1 MQTRDQKFAIAVY
14 DRVIQHQNNPK
25 KDRYGSMAK
34 SLPVLVRTSGLAQA
48 ITFLKS
54 KESDGMNRELL
65 NDLAASLGKANLV
78 NECLDAPLTEY
89 MVLTKDVLAALLWF
103 KRFSVSVLGVGD

>member
-1 MQTRDQKFAIAVY
+1 
-14 DRVIQHQNNPK
+14 
-25 KDRYGSMAK
+25 
-34 SLPVLVRTSGLAQA
+34 
-48 ITFLKS
+48 
-54 KESDGMNRELL
+54 MNRELL

-78 NECLDAPLTEY
+78 NECLDAPLTDY